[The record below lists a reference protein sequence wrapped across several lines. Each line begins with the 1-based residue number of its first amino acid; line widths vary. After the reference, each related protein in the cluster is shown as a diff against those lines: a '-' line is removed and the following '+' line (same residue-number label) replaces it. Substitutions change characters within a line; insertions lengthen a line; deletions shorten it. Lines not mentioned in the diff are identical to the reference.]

1 MLDVK
6 ILSELVEKEVSAT
19 VERYVSTILSDSQW
33 QLDLETKITK
43 FVQDRILAKFSNVG
57 SVPGLVDTVKQGVN
71 DLFSNGQVPGIDQY
85 VDNTVI
91 VQAVDSA
98 IQKLIKDTIQNLT
111 IDKSWTDKIEKI
123 VNQEMSQRLLVKLSD
138 IDINSIIV
146 QEIDRGIDKWQD
158 KLITEFKTPGI
169 IDTASEC
176 ELTIVDGAVVVSNGL
191 SSKTAL
197 FEQDIEVKGTAI
209 VDNLIVKKIVNT
221 DSPVWNE
228 LSNTIAIKTKN
239 SLTDEWTNSL
249 VNKVLD
255 TAKQDG
261 IEFKNIILNGELVID
276 GERLNTKI
284 TESNIEQLGNL
295 KSLNVNG
302 NASINDTFSVRKNR
316 VGINTDKPD
325 MALTVWD
332 EEISVIVGKVEKNKA
347 FIGTNQKQTLSL
359 GVNRQ
364 GFIEIGE
371 DGLTTIK
378 QLRID
383 RFKISHNH
391 TVPGWSGS
399 KGDIVFNNDYK
410 AESAFAW
417 VCLGGFR
424 WQPLKS
430 AS

>member
-6 ILSELVEKEVSAT
+6 VLSELVEKEVSAT
-19 VERYVSTILSDSQW
+19 VERYVASILSDSQW

-43 FVQDRILAKFSNVG
+43 FVQDRIVGKFSNVS

-71 DLFSNGQVPGIDQY
+71 DLFSTGHIPGIDQY
-85 VDNTVI
+85 VSDTLV

-98 IQKLIKDTIQNLT
+98 IQKLIKETIQNLT

-123 VNQEMSQRLLVKLSD
+123 VNQEMTQRLLVRLSD

-146 QEIDRGIDKWQD
+146 QEIDHGIDKWQN

-191 SSKTAL
+191 SAKTAL
-197 FEQDIEVKGTAI
+197 FEQDIEIKGTAI
-209 VDNLIVKKIVNT
+209 VDNLVVKKIVNT
-221 DSPVWNE
+221 DSPVWDE
-228 LSNTIAIKTKN
+228 LSNTIATKTKN
-239 SLTDEWTNSL
+239 SLTNEWTNSL
-249 VNKVLD
+249 VKKVLGA
-255 TAKQDG
+255 AKQDG
-261 IEFKNIILNGELVID
+261 IEFKNITLNGEVIID
-276 GERLNTKI
+276 GENLNARITK
-284 TESNIEQLGNL
+284 SNIEQLGSL
-295 KSLNVNG
+295 KSLTVKG
-302 NASINDTFSVRKNR
+302 DASINDTFSVRKNR

-347 FIGTNQKQTLSL
+347 FIGTNQKQSLSL

-364 GFIEIGE
+364 GFVEIGE

-399 KGDIVFNNDYK
+399 KGDFVFNNDYK
-410 AESAFAW
+410 SESAFAW